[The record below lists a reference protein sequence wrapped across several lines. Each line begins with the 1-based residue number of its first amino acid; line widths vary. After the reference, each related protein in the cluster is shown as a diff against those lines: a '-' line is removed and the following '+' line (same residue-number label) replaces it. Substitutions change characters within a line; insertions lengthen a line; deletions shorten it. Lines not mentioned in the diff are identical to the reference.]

1 MKSEQEIKVTLPI
14 SILSGKKKIRK
25 YHLNL
30 NQYRN
35 WHFQVSNNIKKQFK
49 QEVKG
54 FLDFSFY
61 GKIEIEYTYFA
72 PDARVRD
79 LMNYITVVDKFFQD
93 ALVEEGCID
102 SDDTNTVVKIISIYG
117 GVDRS
122 NPRMEAVI
130 KHYDI

>member
-61 GKIEIEYTYFA
+61 GKIQIEYTYFA

-122 NPRMEAVI
+122 NPRMEARI
-130 KHYDI
+130 KNYDV

>member
-14 SILSGKKKIRK
+14 SILCGKKKIRK

-61 GKIEIEYTYFA
+61 GKIQIEYTYFA

-122 NPRMEAVI
+122 NPRMEARI
-130 KHYDI
+130 KNYDV

>member
-61 GKIEIEYTYFA
+61 GKIQIEYTYFA

-117 GVDRS
+117 GVDRG
-122 NPRMEAVI
+122 NPRMEAKI
-130 KHYDI
+130 KNYDV

>member
-1 MKSEQEIKVTLPI
+1 MKSEQEIKVILPI

-35 WHFQVSNNIKKQFK
+35 WHFQVSNNLKKQFK

-61 GKIEIEYTYFA
+61 GKIQIEYTYFA

-122 NPRMEAVI
+122 NPRMEAAI

>member
-1 MKSEQEIKVTLPI
+1 MKLEQEIKVTLPI

>member
-61 GKIEIEYTYFA
+61 GKIQIEYTYFA